1 MATAEQK
8 VQADIQ
14 TPLISEIKFGHLWCL
29 PNPLDDIQVGFRF
42 KNLLFDYGIE
52 TIEEIDDG
60 ELMLVGLKAFGT
72 EYRTYIVLS
81 PLCYFAIEQYS
92 RKNMDSRFKNLEE
105 FQNAYKEIFG
115 FEPGVPIVYDV
126 EFDELLGGKKYDSD

>member
-1 MATAEQK
+1 MTTVEQK
-8 VQADIQ
+8 MQADIQ
-14 TPLISEIKFGHLWCL
+14 TPLISEIQFGHLWRL

-81 PLCYFAIEQYS
+81 SLCYFAIEQYS